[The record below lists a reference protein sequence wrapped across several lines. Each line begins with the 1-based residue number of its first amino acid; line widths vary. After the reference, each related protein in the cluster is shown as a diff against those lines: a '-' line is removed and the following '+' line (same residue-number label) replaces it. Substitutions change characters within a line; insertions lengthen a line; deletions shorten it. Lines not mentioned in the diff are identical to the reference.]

1 MPCLQPKV
9 TVYFKPL
16 VIIQIQCK
24 KNYLIQ
30 IYNSLVTLI
39 RFIFYYKKIVAKTF
53 NSFSILLC
61 TSSKVLLLRE
71 EKPNTRITFTSMQL
85 HTIKQLFIH

>member
-1 MPCLQPKV
+1 
-9 TVYFKPL
+9 

-30 IYNSLVTLI
+30 IYNSYYNT
-39 RFIFYYKKIVAKTF
+39 FYILLQKIVAKTF

-61 TSSKVLLLRE
+61 TSSILLLLLLRE
-71 EKPNTRITFTSMQL
+71 EKPNTKITFTSMQL
-85 HTIKQLFIH
+85 HIIKQLFIH